1 MNISTFLNF
10 FVNQLRG
17 KILIKILLNYL
28 LIVTLIL
35 TEILFLN
42 YFLLLINGNIDNN
55 FSFYIERLNN
65 YTLKIFYK
73 NSLAEI
79 YLIILIAI
87 LILKNILT
95 LYQNYFQ
102 FDFIFKFS
110 VKKATNLLQVYLN
123 KSFSDFI
130 KKDISVYIKQITKD
144 IESVYV
150 GIVGLILISFGEIFY
165 IIALIYFAFTLVD
178 ISFSIEIL
186 VVIII
191 IGILLNRLFVLSKK
205 LGFMKGH
212 FEENSYKYLGDI
224 LSLFKEIKI
233 YEKSKVFVEK
243 FSNAYHK
250 FYSTK
255 LKAGIINLTPKFIIE
270 VGALIFLF
278 YLFKNDD
285 LGFDKFIIKYSVF
298 IIALLRL
305 IPFFSRLSSYI
316 SQIIFNLR
324 SIEYI
329 QKDIVSKSNNRI
341 KKNKIIK
348 SDIKSLKLKNINL
361 AYRSNYND
369 KRHNI
374 FKNFNYEFKKSN
386 IYGIYGKSGSGKSS
400 LLNLIS
406 GLIKF
411 QKGKIL
417 INNKIIKNNNIKNR
431 IKLSY
436 ATQEN
441 VIINDNIIINIKLDE
456 KIFKDEVLKFKN
468 LIKTFNLNKFL
479 QNFNNLNNLKNLSG
493 MSGGEKQRV
502 NFIRAIY
509 NNPDLILLDEPTSFL
524 DKENEIKLFSYLKK
538 IKKNKI
544 IIVTS
549 HKTNQKKFFDKVI
562 NL

>member
-1 MNISTFLNF
+1 MNTSTFLKF
-10 FVNQLRG
+10 FVDQLKG

-28 LIVTLIL
+28 LIIGLIIA
-35 TEILFLN
+35 EILFLN
-42 YFLLLINGNIDNN
+42 YFLLLINGNLDNN
-55 FSFYIERLNN
+55 FGSYIKELNN
-65 YTLKIFYK
+65 YFLNIFKTY
-73 NSLAEI
+73 SLAEI
-79 YLIILIAI
+79 NLIILILV
-87 LILKNILT
+87 LISKNIIT

-110 VKKATNLLQVYLN
+110 VKKATNLLKIYLD
-123 KSFSDFI
+123 KSYSDFI

-144 IESVYV
+144 IESVYI

-165 IIALIYFAFTLVD
+165 IFALIFFAFSLVD
-178 ISFSIEIL
+178 INFSLEI
-186 VVIII
+186 VAVIII
-191 IGILLNRLFVLSKK
+191 IGILLNRLFSLSKK
-205 LGFMKGH
+205 LGFMRGY
-212 FEENSYKYLGDI
+212 FEENSYKYLGDV

-233 YEKSKVFVEK
+233 YKKSKIFVEK
-243 FSNAYHK
+243 FSNSYQK

-278 YLFKNDD
+278 YLFKNDT
-285 LGFDKFIIKYSVF
+285 LAFDKFIIKYSVF

-329 QKDIVSKSNNRI
+329 QKDIILKSNKEI
-341 KKNKIIK
+341 KNNKKIK
-348 SDIKSLKLKNINL
+348 LDIKSLILKNINL
-361 AYRSNYND
+361 SYESKYYNN
-369 KRHNI
+369 KI
-374 FKNFNYEFKKSN
+374 TILKNFNYEFKKGN

-400 LLNLIS
+400 LLNIIS
-406 GLIKF
+406 GLIKLK
-411 QKGKIL
+411 KGRIL
-417 INNKIIKNNNIKNR
+417 LNNKKIRNNDVKTY
-431 IKLSY
+431 LQFSY
-436 ATQEN
+436 ATQDN
-441 VIINDNIIINIKLDE
+441 VTINDNIIVNIKLDD
-456 KIFKDEVLKFKN
+456 KISENEISNFKN
-468 LIKTFNLNKFL
+468 LIKKFNLNKFL
-479 QNFNNLNNLKNLSG
+479 QNFNNIDNLKSLSG

-524 DKENEIKLFSYLKK
+524 DKENENKLFNYLKK

-544 IIVTS
+544 IIITS
-549 HKTNQKKFFDKVI
+549 HKIAQKKYFDKVI